1 MSRDQGPFHNFHL
14 ARRKSIA
21 SDKESILAAEV
32 SGDGFAKLIGQ
43 KLAIIALAYPH
54 CQPLNVSHIK
64 LGWYDMLKSDGMPV
78 AVRQIRLI
86 I

>member
-21 SDKESILAAEV
+21 ADKETILAAEV

-43 KLAIIALAYPH
+43 KLAIIALSYPH
-54 CQPLNVSHIK
+54 CQPLNVSRIK
-64 LGWYDMLKSDGMPV
+64 LGWYDTLRSDGMPV

>member
-1 MSRDQGPFHNFHL
+1 MSRDAFHNFHV
-14 ARRKSIA
+14 ARRKTIA
-21 SDKESILAAEV
+21 SDKETILAAEV

-43 KLAIIALAYPH
+43 KLTITALSYPH
-54 CQPLNVSHIK
+54 CQPLNVPHIK
-64 LGWYDMLKSDGMPV
+64 LGWYDTLKSDGMPA